1 MNKFSMTLIV
11 VSLALSVGAAAL
23 AADVDTDAP
32 RSRAEVIA
40 ERGAALAAGTIAAFT
55 GEDSGAHYLSQQPWV
70 SQRSRAAVIAE
81 LYQARHSGE
90 LAAMTG
96 EDSGSAFL
104 SRGGASAA
112 VRYAGP
118 SPGQDDGTSVR
129 LAMAGVPAVG

>member
-1 MNKFSMTLIV
+1 M
-11 VSLALSVGAAAL
+11 
-23 AADVDTDAP
+23 P
-32 RSRAEVIA
+32 RSRSCSS
-40 ERGAALAAGTIAAFT
+40 
-55 GEDSGAHYLSQQPWV
+55 SGSTNSRDLTPWV

>member
-11 VSLALSVGAAAL
+11 VSLALSTGVAAL
-23 AADVDTDAP
+23 AADAEQP

-40 ERGAALAAGTIAAFT
+40 ERDAALAAGTIAAFT